1 VVELFTMWRSTR
13 MVVLT
18 AVSAALYASILIP
31 FKVVPLI
38 PGVTELRPAS
48 AVPVVCSFLFG
59 PAGAW
64 GAAFGN
70 AIGELFGGLGPG
82 DLFGFLGNLALGFV
96 PYAMWD
102 ACTDAAPDARTPRN
116 VAALIAV
123 IAVAS
128 VLCATIVGWGLNLLG
143 FHLFTVMASAVMVNS
158 TLVSVPLAPLLL
170 RVLYPRLAKAQLLYR
185 DVLGPRP
192 QPPRARRLLGV
203 ALIVVGTLM
212 AFAAG
217 WSVASGWWVPSWAP
231 WHTDRGSVEIGVGVL
246 PFLAIVVLGCAL
258 L

>member
-1 VVELFTMWRSTR
+1 MWRSTR

-18 AVSAALYASILIP
+18 AICAALYASILIP

-82 DLFGFLGNLALGFV
+82 DFFGFVGNLALGFV
-96 PYAMWD
+96 PYAVWD
-102 ACTDAAPDARTPRN
+102 ACTDAPPDAGSPRTV
-116 VAALIAV
+116 VAMVAV
-123 IAVAS
+123 IGVAS
-128 VLCATIVGWGLNLLG
+128 VLCATIIGWGLNLLG

-158 TLVSVPLAPLLL
+158 TLVSMPLAPLLL

-185 DVLGPRP
+185 DVLGPRRR
-192 QPPRARRLLGV
+192 PPRARRLLGV
-203 ALIVVGTLM
+203 ALVVVGTLT

-217 WSVASGWWVPSWAP
+217 WCVAAGWWVPPWAP
-231 WHTDRGSVEIGVGVL
+231 WHTARGSMEIGVGVL
-246 PFLAIVVLGCAL
+246 PFLAVVVLGCAL